1 MKTELTGK
9 LNGARPKFR
18 VSIDH
23 GIAIGPGK
31 AEVLEWIASTG
42 SLAAAGREM
51 GMSYQ
56 HVWTLVKAM
65 NEHFAEPLVEKQRG
79 GAGRGGAYLTPTGH
93 KVLHLYRA
101 AESDAGEA
109 ISKYFPMFEEL
120 LNERNRQK
128 AG

>member
-1 MKTELTGK
+1 MKTELETDLK
-9 LNGARPKFR
+9 QPHPKFR

-31 AEVLEWIASTG
+31 ADVLEWIATTG

-65 NEHFAEPLVEKQRG
+65 NEHFVEPLVEKKRG
-79 GAGRGGAYLTPTGH
+79 GAARGGASLTPTGH
-93 KVLHLYRA
+93 KVLDLYRA
-101 AESDAGEA
+101 AQSDAADA
-109 ISKYFPMFEEL
+109 IGKYLPMFEQL
-120 LNERNRQK
+120 LNDKVSR
-128 AG
+128 